1 MADITF
7 RNLAEQ
13 EYGGFHND
21 VKDILSISVI
31 NEFGLPEDDPD
42 IISDKDIDNSLYDP
56 QCETLAIYADGRRA
70 GGAVVR
76 IDSRTQHNWLE
87 LFYIYPEMHSRG
99 LGLQIWQQIER
110 RYPRTK
116 VWRLITPY
124 FEKRNIHFYVN
135 KCGFRIVEFFN
146 QFHRDSDRPISRLP
160 FHDEYFIFE
169 KVMKQ
174 QKLFIPENKA
184 AAHSPAGLP
193 ARPQQAHGADRT
205 FPH

>member
-1 MADITF
+1 MAEITF

-31 NEFGLPEDDPD
+31 NEFGL
-42 IISDKDIDNSLYDP
+42 
-56 QCETLAIYADGRRA
+56 
-70 GGAVVR
+70 
-76 IDSRTQHNWLE
+76 
-87 LFYIYPEMHSRG
+87 
-99 LGLQIWQQIER
+99 QIWQQIER

-124 FEKRNIHFYVN
+124 FEKRNIQFYVN

-146 QFHRDSDRPISRLP
+146 RAHRDPDRPISRLP

-193 ARPQQAHGADRT
+193 ARPQQAHDADRT